1 MSIKI
6 FIDTN
11 IYMNSIENRDNG
23 VSKSLLIFLKQTDVA
38 LYLND
43 LSILNIHYLT
53 RKSTHRDEIKK
64 RLKTIL
70 EEQNIVS
77 IDKFII
83 EAALDSDFNDFEDG
97 VQYFCAKRAG
107 AELIITDNKNDFV
120 NSDIKVMTAKE
131 FVQTYMSSIG

>member
-1 MSIKI
+1 MSLKI

-11 IYMNSIENRDNG
+11 IYMNSIEDRDDG
-23 VSKSLLIFLKQTDVA
+23 ISKSVLIFLQQTDVE

-43 LSILNIHYLT
+43 LSIINIHYLT
-53 RKSTHRDEIKK
+53 RKSTQRDEIKK

-77 IDKFII
+77 IDRFII
-83 EAALDSDFNDFEDG
+83 EEALDSNFKDFEDG

-107 AELIITDNKNDFV
+107 ADLIISDNKTDFMY
-120 NSDIKVMTAKE
+120 SDIKVMSAKE
-131 FVQTYMSSIG
+131 FAQQYMN

>member
-11 IYMNSIENRDNG
+11 IYINAIENRDNG
-23 VSKSLLIFLKQTDVA
+23 VSKSVLLFLKKTEVE

-43 LSILNIHYLT
+43 LSIINTHYIT
-53 RKSTHRDEIKK
+53 RKSIHRDEIKK

-70 EEQNIVS
+70 EEQNLVS

-83 EAALDSDFNDFEDG
+83 EEALDSDFNDFEDA

-107 AELIITDNKNDFV
+107 ADLIISDNKTDFK
-120 NSDIKVMTAKE
+120 NSDTRVMTAKE
-131 FVQTYMSSIG
+131 FAKEYMA

>member
-23 VSKSLLIFLKQTDVA
+23 ISKSVLLFLKKTDVE

-43 LSILNIHYLT
+43 LTIINTHYLT
-53 RKSTHRDEIKK
+53 RKSTHKDEIKK
-64 RLKTIL
+64 ILKTIL
-70 EEQNIVS
+70 EEQNLVS
-77 IDKFII
+77 IDRFII
-83 EAALDSDFNDFEDG
+83 EDALNSDFKDFEDG

-107 AELIITDNKNDFV
+107 AELIITDNTADFK
-120 NSDIKVMTAKE
+120 NSDIRVMTAKE
-131 FVQTYMSSIG
+131 FTQNYMA

>member
-1 MSIKI
+1 MSLKI

-23 VSKSLLIFLKQTDVA
+23 ISKSVLVFLQQTDVE

-43 LSILNIHYLT
+43 LSIINIHYLT
-53 RKSTHRDEIKK
+53 RKSTQKDEIKK

-77 IDKFII
+77 IDRFII
-83 EAALDSDFNDFEDG
+83 EESLDSNFKDFEDG

-107 AELIITDNKNDFV
+107 ADLIISDNKTDFIH
-120 NSDIKVMTAKE
+120 SDIRVMTAKE
-131 FVQTYMSSIG
+131 FAQAYMS

>member
-23 VSKSLLIFLKQTDVA
+23 ISKSVLLFLKKTDVE

-43 LSILNIHYLT
+43 LSIINTHYLT

-70 EEQNIVS
+70 EEQNLVS

-83 EAALDSDFNDFEDG
+83 EDALDSDFNDFEDG

-107 AELIITDNKNDFV
+107 AELIISDNTKDFK
-120 NSDIKVMTAKE
+120 NSDIRVMTAKE
-131 FVQTYMSSIG
+131 FAQAYMS

>member
-1 MSIKI
+1 MSLKI

-11 IYMNSIENRDNG
+11 IYMNSIEDRDNG
-23 VSKSLLIFLKQTDVA
+23 ISKSVLVFLQQTDVE

-43 LSILNIHYLT
+43 LSIINIHYLT
-53 RKSTHRDEIKK
+53 RKSTQKDEIKK

-77 IDKFII
+77 IDRFII
-83 EAALDSDFNDFEDG
+83 EESLDSNFKDFEDG

-107 AELIITDNKNDFV
+107 ADLIISDNKTDFIH
-120 NSDIKVMTAKE
+120 SDIRVMTAKE
-131 FVQTYMSSIG
+131 FAQAYMS